1 MTDQRPLHPEQPRP
15 EPDRS
20 NLQESGTPPPAT
32 EAAAA
37 QAPEPRGGGAETGGS
52 LGRDLDDTQAYT
64 PVREARPAWDAQA
77 WSDRADPAWQARPAS
92 APGDRPVW
100 GPPASA
106 PRTWSDDPRSSWA
119 APQPSRLQPA
129 PVRARGGSTFG
140 PVILASVLAAVLAS
154 GGTYL
159 ALDASGALDRRA
171 AAPTAP
177 TGTNTT
183 TGNRPVTI
191 AESSAVIEAAAK
203 VSPAVVRIQVR
214 GVETDPLGGE
224 IPARGV
230 GSGVIYDNRGWIL
243 TNRHVV
249 ADSETLL
256 VELKDGRDF
265 EGTVYGID
273 TLTDLAIVKIE
284 GADLPV
290 APVGDSSEL
299 RVGQLTIAIGSPLGT
314 YSNTVTSGIVS
325 ATGRTITVEDG
336 TVLRNL
342 IQTDAAINPGNS
354 GGPLLDAIGNVIGIN
369 TAVARDSNGIGF
381 AIPINIARPIMQQA
395 LAGEE
400 LARPFIGIQFVMLD
414 RQYVEDHDLA
424 VDQGAWVRTIDPQTG
439 ELTDAEA
446 VRSDGPAR
454 AAGVETYDIIV
465 AIEGVTIDE
474 EHPLDAV
481 LSQFAPGQT
490 VNLTIVR
497 DGSRQVLPVQLGTRP
512 PDLEP

>member
-1 MTDQRPLHPEQPRP
+1 
-15 EPDRS
+15 
-20 NLQESGTPPPAT
+20 
-32 EAAAA
+32 
-37 QAPEPRGGGAETGGS
+37 
-52 LGRDLDDTQAYT
+52 
-64 PVREARPAWDAQA
+64 
-77 WSDRADPAWQARPAS
+77 
-92 APGDRPVW
+92 
-100 GPPASA
+100 
-106 PRTWSDDPRSSWA
+106 
-119 APQPSRLQPA
+119 
-129 PVRARGGSTFG
+129 
-140 PVILASVLAAVLAS
+140 
-154 GGTYL
+154 
-159 ALDASGALDRRA
+159 
-171 AAPTAP
+171 
-177 TGTNTT
+177 
-183 TGNRPVTI
+183 VTI